1 MARQAS
7 RPNEFC
13 HKLTKA
19 KQNETP
25 LQFSELAGPWNWGSG
40 CWASADGGSTFSIG
54 TWSRLP
60 SHPLL
65 AASQPGPTRG
75 LRSSPEPDLSLQVL
89 SADHLPLL
97 PHISVSLCIL
107 SFSKDSPPRVHSS
120 PCSRHLGTTQ
130 HLASLPSSKHPSP
143 TVILASL
150 QLPGPLETHQV
161 LGQEPALVQPTAG
174 A

>member
-1 MARQAS
+1 MELGIGVLGQCRWREHLLNRNLVQ
-7 RPNEFC
+7 
-13 HKLTKA
+13 
-19 KQNETP
+19 TP
-25 LQFSELAGPWNWGSG
+25 LSPTAG
-40 CWASADGGSTFSIG
+40 SI
-54 TWSRLP
+54 SVRR
-60 SHPLL
+60 
-65 AASQPGPTRG
+65 ASQPGPTRG

-97 PHISVSLCIL
+97 PHIPVSLCIL

>member
-1 MARQAS
+1 MNSATS
-7 RPNEFC
+7 
-13 HKLTKA
+13 LL
-19 KQNETP
+19 KQNKTKHRCSFQS
-25 LQFSELAGPWNWGSG
+25 LLDLGIGDRGAGPVPMEG
-40 CWASADGGSTFSIG
+40 A
-54 TWSRLP
+54 P
-60 SHPLL
+60 SQ
-65 AASQPGPTRG
+65 SEPGPDSPLSHCWQHLCEACISAGPHPR
-75 LRSSPEPDLSLQVL
+75 LKELPEPDLSLQVL

-97 PHISVSLCIL
+97 PHIPVSLCIL